1 MVDKVIIRDLL
12 ARGVIGVYEYE
23 RNIKQ
28 DILINAVL
36 FADLRQAGHSDRI
49 EDCIDYQKTAAQ
61 LMNHAENASRF
72 TVEALAEDLAQICL
86 RIPGV
91 EKVILRVEKPGV
103 VQFTRS
109 VGVEIERSQ
118 ADRSTEPD

>member
-1 MVDKVIIRDLL
+1 MDKVLIRDLL

-36 FADLRQAGHSDRI
+36 FTDLHQAGKSDRI
-49 EDCIDYQKTAAQ
+49 EDCVDYHKTAELLRQ
-61 LMNHAENASRF
+61 QAENAARF

-86 RIPGV
+86 QNPAV

-103 VQFTRS
+103 LEFTQS
-109 VGVEIERSQ
+109 VGVEIERTQ
-118 ADRSTEPD
+118 ADRPTKSD